1 VGVPVPTDAYQ
12 GLHLLPSVLSA
23 DFARLGDDIA
33 RVMDAGVRIIHCDV
47 MDGHFV
53 PNITFGPAVIA
64 AIAPAVHKRGGLLSV
79 HLMIEHPEKF
89 MEDFA
94 RAGSDVLSVHAE
106 ACPQLYHAVEA
117 IKGLGMGA
125 GVAINPGTHV
135 SAVREVASLVD
146 VVLVMTV
153 NPGFGGQKL
162 IPAALAKVP
171 MIRKMIRPDSRPR
184 AGWGS
189 GSRQHP
195 PSGGDGSQLDR
206 GRLGRLRR
214 GRSGC
219 RSPGAAEPHD
229 WGRRTLTEDS
239 SHGSAGRGVLDSS
252 LHLRVR
258 TDNWSSGSGEIPYRR
273 L

>member
-1 VGVPVPTDAYQ
+1 MPVPTDAYQ

-171 MIRKMIRPDSRPR
+171 MIRKMIRPEAALELDGGVDR
-184 AGWGS
+184 ANIRRVVEMGANWIVAGS
-189 GSRQHP
+189 AVFGAE
-195 PSGGDGSQLDR
+195 D
-206 GRLGRLRR
+206 
-214 GRSGC
+214 
-219 RSPGAAEPHD
+219 PGAEA
-229 WGRRTLTEDS
+229 R
-239 SHGSAGRGVLDSS
+239 VLQN
-252 LHLRVR
+252 LMTGGAAR
-258 TDNWSSGSGEIPYRR
+258 
-273 L
+273 

>member
-1 VGVPVPTDAYQ
+1 MPVPIDAYR

-23 DFARLGDDIA
+23 DFAHLGDDVA
-33 RVMDAGVRIIHCDV
+33 QVMDAGVRIIHCDV

-64 AIAPAVHKRGGLLSV
+64 AIAPLVHERGGLLSV

-94 RAGSDVLSVHAE
+94 QAGSDVLSVHAE

-135 SAVREVASLVD
+135 SAIREVASLVD
-146 VVLVMTV
+146 MVLVMTV

-162 IPAALAKVP
+162 IPAALDKVP
-171 MIRKMIRPDSRPR
+171 VIRKMIRPEAAIELDGGVNR
-184 AGWGS
+184 ANIRRVVEMGANWVVAGS
-189 GSRQHP
+189 AVFGA
-195 PSGGDGSQLDR
+195 DD
-206 GRLGRLRR
+206 
-214 GRSGC
+214 
-219 RSPGAAEPHD
+219 PGAEAAALRELMT
-229 WGRRTLTEDS
+229 GGL
-239 SHGSAGRGVLDSS
+239 AG
-252 LHLRVR
+252 
-258 TDNWSSGSGEIPYRR
+258 
-273 L
+273 